1 MGKKSKSSSKT
12 EEKTSKSAGTL
23 PFGGASLDP
32 TLSSLFAQSVCL
44 FYVQLMNF
52 ELTFYRL
59 VLCKPP

>member
-44 FYVQLMNF
+44 FDVQLMNF